1 MPVKVKIC
9 GVRTPSIIA
18 AAADAGADYVGL
30 VFFPRSLR
38 HVAPDAAKAL
48 AEAAKGR
55 IETVAVMVDPE
66 DALIDQV
73 MAKVAPGMIQLHGGE
88 TPERAASIK
97 ARTGLPILKAIAVGA
112 VRDTEEA
119 SAFAGIADMILFD
132 SKATSATS
140 IAGGNGVPFN
150 WQALQNVREGEP
162 FALSGGLNPRN
173 VSDALAQTGAALIDV
188 SSGVESAPGEKDAD
202 LVRQFVAAAKA
213 DRKSNG
219 AAAS

>member
-1 MPVKVKIC
+1 
-9 GVRTPSIIA
+9 
-18 AAADAGADYVGL
+18 
-30 VFFPRSLR
+30 
-38 HVAPDAAKAL
+38 
-48 AEAAKGR
+48 
-55 IETVAVMVDPE
+55 
-66 DALIDQV
+66 
-73 MAKVAPGMIQLHGGE
+73 
-88 TPERAASIK
+88 
-97 ARTGLPILKAIAVGA
+97 
-112 VRDTEEA
+112 
-119 SAFAGIADMILFD
+119 
-132 SKATSATS
+132 
-140 IAGGNGVPFN
+140 VPFN

>member
-55 IETVAVMVDPE
+55 IKTVAVMVDPE

-73 MAKVAPGMIQLHGGE
+73 MGTVGPDMIQLHGGE

-97 ARTGLPILKAIAVGA
+97 ARAGVPILKAIPVSGITQPR
-112 VRDTEEA
+112 VNKNTLVTYTHTLTPTLYNDFRIGYHRIDFDTLNVFSVDGIG
-119 SAFAGIADMILFD
+119 SAG
-132 SKATSATS
+132 
-140 IAGGNGVPFN
+140 
-150 WQALQNVREGEP
+150 
-162 FALSGGLNPRN
+162 
-173 VSDALAQTGAALIDV
+173 
-188 SSGVESAPGEKDAD
+188 AD
-202 LVRQFVAAAKA
+202 LGIPGFDGDVAPAIAAAGS
-213 DRKSNG
+213 R
-219 AAAS
+219 